1 MEELTIDLTYGTALF
16 EAARETGKTDLINE
30 EAGQLR
36 ELFGQEPDLHK
47 FVNTPGISAE
57 EKKNVLENVFRGRIC
72 DELLNFLFILVDK
85 GRMMHFE
92 KMIKT
97 YRKLLDKQEG
107 VSYGTVFSAA
117 PLNDEHIRELEE
129 DASKLFRVNVKLVNE
144 IDPKLIGGVKLLVE
158 GKLIDASVRKRFDD
172 LSSQIRMS

>member
-16 EAARETGKTDLINE
+16 EAAGETGKTDLINE
-30 EAGQLR
+30 EAGQLL
-36 ELFGQEPDLHK
+36 ELFRQEPDLHK
-47 FVNTPGISAE
+47 FVNSPGIAAE
-57 EKKNVLENVFRGRIC
+57 EKKSVLENIFRGRIC
-72 DELLNFLFILVDK
+72 DELLNFLFILTDK
-85 GRMMHFE
+85 GRMVHFE
-92 KMIKT
+92 KIIKF

-117 PLNDEHIRELEE
+117 PLTDEHISKLEE
-129 DASKLFRVNVKLVNE
+129 DASKFFRVNVKLANE

-172 LSSQIRMS
+172 LSSQIRLS

>member
-1 MEELTIDLTYGTALF
+1 MEELTVDLTYGTALF
-16 EAARETGKTDLINE
+16 EAACETGKTDLINE
-30 EAGQLR
+30 EAGQLI
-36 ELFGQEPDLHK
+36 ELFRQEPDLHK

-57 EKKNVLENVFRGRIC
+57 EKKSVLENVFRGRIC

-117 PLNDEHIRELEE
+117 PLTDEHIRELEE

-158 GKLIDASVRKRFDD
+158 CKLIDASVRKRFDD
-172 LSSQIRMS
+172 LSIQIRMS